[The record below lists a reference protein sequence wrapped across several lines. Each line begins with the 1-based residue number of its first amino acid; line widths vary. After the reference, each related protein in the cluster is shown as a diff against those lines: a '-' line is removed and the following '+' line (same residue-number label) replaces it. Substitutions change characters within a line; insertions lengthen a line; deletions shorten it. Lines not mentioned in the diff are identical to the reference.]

1 MEFIW
6 PVFTYLLFGVVGALL
21 GFDHLKKTDQEDGIT
36 ISDLIVFVLL
46 WPFILVAMLVKGLL
60 P

>member
-6 PVFTYLLFGVVGALL
+6 PVFTYLLFGVVSAFLA
-21 GFDHLKKTDQEDGIT
+21 FNHLKKTDQEEGIT